1 MGIGFLPDMV
11 QGMRR
16 GSVRPGAVAFFQQGL
31 ARVQRP
37 NEDMRDNTERIPYC
51 GK

>member
-1 MGIGFLPDMV
+1 MRMGFLPDMV
-11 QGMRR
+11 QGIRR
-16 GSVRPGAVAFFQQGL
+16 GGVHPGAVTFFQQGL

-37 NEDMRDNTERIPYC
+37 NEDMRDNTERITYL